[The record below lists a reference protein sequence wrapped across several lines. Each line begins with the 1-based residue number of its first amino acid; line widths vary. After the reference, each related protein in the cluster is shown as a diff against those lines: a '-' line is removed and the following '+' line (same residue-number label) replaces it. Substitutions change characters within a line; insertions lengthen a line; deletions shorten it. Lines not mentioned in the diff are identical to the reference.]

1 MAKARRAINLGG
13 KAETGRPYRSLV
25 WPLIGKLAV
34 LTLALGLSGCFKSAA
49 PLIDKSTAVYPFET
63 AEIKI
68 GDEPSQILK
77 REGDFYQFIE
87 DGEAGGGSLL
97 FYEIAENLY
106 LVQDSRKDS
115 ETTYLFAKRENDKIV
130 AQSDCR
136 NIDSATLER
145 LKIEHDDNRERAF
158 FSCHVTD
165 LKPLIGLGQSPALWS
180 GETTTIQIISIE

>member
-1 MAKARRAINLGG
+1 MCCGG
-13 KAETGRPYRSLV
+13 KAETGRPFRSHGC
-25 WPLIGKLAV
+25 PLIGKLAV
-34 LTLALGLSGCFKSAA
+34 LTLVLGLSGCFKSTT
-49 PLIDKSTAVYPFET
+49 PLFDKSSASYPFET

-68 GDEPSQILK
+68 GDEPSQIVK
-77 REGDFYQFIE
+77 REGGFYRLIE
-87 DGEAGGGSLL
+87 NGEAGGGSLL
-97 FYEIAENLY
+97 FHEIAENLY

-130 AQSDCR
+130 TQSDCR

-165 LKPLIGLGQSPALWS
+165 LKSLIDLGQSPTLWS